1 MLVSSSSPSAT
12 ENTMTAGIIKLTEQ
26 QFYAFVEDKLDG
38 AGPCR
43 VQEDLAFAALAD
55 TTVLPNAR
63 LFLMALDDSGTRLT
77 ARGNLNRKFVEM
89 LLDRF
94 QWHGCDA
101 AEIRSVC
108 KAINEQ
114 DFAPAMYLHAVFR
127 LAGLV
132 RSERGLLK
140 LTRLGHR
147 LLPEAQ
153 AGRLQAML
161 FRTTFAR
168 FNPAYLDR
176 FNMPEVFAPQIS
188 LILYLIGQF
197 CTDWR
202 EAGALMRSVT
212 FPTKELT
219 EPRYPD
225 LPVTAFEARVLRY
238 LCWFGL
244 MEKARPAANDDWRQP
259 RLYRKTA
266 LYERTLRFAEL
277 R

>member
-1 MLVSSSSPSAT
+1 
-12 ENTMTAGIIKLTEQ
+12 MTAGIIKLTKQ
-26 QFYAFVEDKLDG
+26 QFFAFVEDRLDG
-38 AGPCR
+38 DGPCR

-63 LFLMALDDSGTRLT
+63 LFMMALDGGGTKLT
-77 ARGNLNRKFVEM
+77 TRGNLNRKFVEL
-89 LLDRF
+89 LLDRL

-108 KAINEQ
+108 NTVNEQ
-114 DFAPAMYLHAVFR
+114 DFAPAMYLHAICR

-132 RSERGLLK
+132 HRDKGLLK
-140 LTRLGHR
+140 LTKKGRA
-147 LLPEAQ
+147 LLSETE
-153 AGRLQAML
+153 AGRLQALL
-161 FRTTFAR
+161 FRTTFTR
-168 FNPAYLDR
+168 YNPAYLDR
-176 FNMPEVFAPQIS
+176 FDMPEVFAPQIS

-197 CTDWR
+197 CTDSR

-219 EPRYPD
+219 EPRHPN
-225 LPVTAFEARVLRY
+225 LCVVAFESRVLQY

-244 MEKARPAANDDWRQP
+244 MEKARLAANDDWRQP
-259 RLYRKTA
+259 HLYRKTA
-266 LYERTLRFAEL
+266 LYDRMLRFIEP

>member
-1 MLVSSSSPSAT
+1 
-12 ENTMTAGIIKLTEQ
+12 MTAGIIKLTER
-26 QFYAFVEDKLDG
+26 QFCAFVDDRLDG

-55 TTVLPNAR
+55 TTVVPNAR
-63 LFLMALDDSGTRLT
+63 LFMTALDGSGAKLT
-77 ARGNLNRKFVEM
+77 ARGNLNRKFVEI
-89 LLDRF
+89 LLDRL

-108 KAINEQ
+108 KTVNEH
-114 DFAPAMYLHAVFR
+114 DFAPAMYLHAVLG

-132 RSERGLLK
+132 RGEKGHLE
-140 LTRLGHR
+140 LTKKGQA
-147 LLPEAQ
+147 LLPEEA
-153 AGRLQAML
+153 AGRLQAVL
-161 FRTTFAR
+161 FRTTFGR
-168 FNPAYLDR
+168 YNPAYLDR

-202 EAGALMRSVT
+202 ETGALMRSVT
-212 FPTKELT
+212 YPTKELT
-219 EPRYPD
+219 EPEYPD
-225 LPVTAFEARVLRY
+225 LPVAAFEARVLQY

-244 MEKARPAANDDWRQP
+244 MEKTRPAANDDWRQP

-266 LYERTLRFAEL
+266 LYERMLRFAEL